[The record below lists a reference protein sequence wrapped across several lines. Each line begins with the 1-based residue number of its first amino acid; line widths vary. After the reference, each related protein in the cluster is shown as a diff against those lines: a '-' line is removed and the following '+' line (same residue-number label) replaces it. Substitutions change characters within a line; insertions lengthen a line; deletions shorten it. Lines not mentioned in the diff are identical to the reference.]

1 MFVKYETRV
10 NAFIVA
16 SLMLFASVVGAAAG
30 FQYADSR
37 FQEVES
43 EVQTRQEVVYLNSSA
58 PTPEPATPKSES
70 LNSVFRASEDSVVSI
85 TGGSASGSGFVYRP
99 NGIIVTNQHVVE
111 GQDEVNVQLTDGST
125 LEAEIMGTDPYTD
138 LAALKI
144 DRRNMTPLRLGNS
157 SAVKPGQTIT
167 AIGNPFGLRGSMT
180 SGIVSQVGRL
190 LPVQGDFSIPNVI
203 QTDAA
208 INPGNSGGPLLNMQ
222 GRVVGVNTAI
232 ESRTGT
238 FSGVGFA
245 IPSDTVRR
253 VVPELVSDGEYNH
266 PWLGVSGRDLN
277 PEISR
282 RMDLD
287 TTAGFLVVSVVDGG
301 PSDGALRARGNREVI
316 NGQGIR
322 LGGDVIVAIDGER
335 MRGIS
340 DILTYLDSETKVGET
355 ITVTVIRDGERQDV
369 EVAIQERPEA

>member
-1 MFVKYETRV
+1 ME
-10 NAFIVA
+10 
-16 SLMLFASVVGAAAG
+16 
-30 FQYADSR
+30 
-37 FQEVES
+37 
-43 EVQTRQEVVYLNSSA
+43 
-58 PTPEPATPKSES
+58 
-70 LNSVFRASEDSVVSI
+70 
-85 TGGSASGSGFVYRP
+85 
-99 NGIIVTNQHVVE
+99 
-111 GQDEVNVQLTDGST
+111 
-125 LEAEIMGTDPYTD
+125 
-138 LAALKI
+138 
-144 DRRNMTPLRLGNS
+144 
-157 SAVKPGQTIT
+157 PGQTIT

-253 VVPELVSDGEYNH
+253 VVPELIRNGEYNH

-282 RMDLD
+282 RMNLD

-301 PSDGALRARGNREVI
+301 PSDGALRAGSNRESI
-316 NGQGIR
+316 NGQGIS

-340 DILTYLDSETKVGET
+340 DILTYLDSETEVGET
-355 ITVTVIRDGERQDV
+355 ITVTVIRDGERQDI
-369 EVAIQERPEA
+369 EVSLQQRPEA